1 MNAKHQFKYTYN
13 GTDLEVYSPLEVSF
27 EIPATATIT
36 QMLNNFEQYLKACG
50 YIFDGKLDIVED
62 TCPEYLDEIT
72 EEEPQGGCMA
82 DWDKDEEESSCCGG
96 GCGCEDYKDQKLKEW
111 NEGLK
116 NLEKLIQEKK
126 RERENN

>member
-1 MNAKHQFKYTYN
+1 MFAKHQFKYTFN
-13 GTDLEVYSPLEVSF
+13 ETDMEEFSPVEVTFEV
-27 EIPATATIT
+27 PGDVTLQ
-36 QMLNNFEQYLKACG
+36 QMLYNFQSYLKAVG
-50 YIFDGKLDIVED
+50 FVFDGELQIVDETLDNID
-62 TCPEYLDEIT
+62 TADEVY
-72 EEEPQGGCMA
+72 GCMA

-116 NLEKLIQEKK
+116 NLEKLMQEKK

>member
-13 GTDLEVYSPLEVSF
+13 ETDMEEFSPVDITFEVPGDVTLQ
-27 EIPATATIT
+27 
-36 QMLNNFEQYLKACG
+36 QMLYNLQSYLKAVG
-50 YIFDGKLDIVED
+50 FVFDGELQIVDDALDNID
-62 TCPEYLDEIT
+62 TADEIY
-72 EEEPQGGCMA
+72 GCMA
-82 DWDKDEEESSCCGG
+82 DWDKDEEESSCCNE

-116 NLEKLIQEKK
+116 NLEKLMQQKK